1 MVIEVNG
8 VDRAGVFSFHGV
20 YERRCASPNHFSP
33 IVEVNATIVPS
44 TCNHTLIANY
54 LGAPCTP
61 NYFMEPDK
69 ENFQQLNKAM
79 R

>member
-8 VDRAGVFSFHGV
+8 VDRACVLSFHGV
-20 YERRCASPNHFSP
+20 YERRCASPNHFSA
-33 IVEVNATIVPS
+33 IVEVNAPIVPS
-44 TCNHTLIANY
+44 TRNHTLIANY

-69 ENFQQLNKAM
+69 ENFKQLNKVT